1 MKNNKINSNEEREI
15 KNKKT
20 LKSVYSNINDFED
33 FKPKKKETLKD
44 SIINSKQNN
53 NTLKKEELKYILEE
67 INLIPDKED
76 ELIHSYPLLS
86 NNYISKCFI
95 KNYSEDNFIL
105 LYQEYQNNISDLKKE
120 IDTLSLS
127 NTECDNIEIFDCIGY
142 ISSLEKVFKEKNPIN
157 DLLIEK
163 LKTLK
168 NICYRWRKIK
178 GDGNCFY
185 RAIIFAYIEG
195 IILSNNLS
203 RLKDLIC
210 DMNTKF
216 KNKKLNEILI
226 QNKIERN
233 KIILYM
239 MTIFCAIT
247 PSELSEIDP
256 IIRAYEIFIKCFNNY
271 KDFDY
276 GLIFYF
282 KFILFNFIQNNEDKS
297 YSKEFP
303 VMLGNLL
310 PSEYETED
318 GIFLF
323 EKFYN
328 ENLLKLYKDS
338 EKIVIYVTP
347 YVLDINF
354 NILMFEPSYKTL
366 SSLKFINVEESEDH
380 NIITILYKGA
390 HYDISYNE
398 KFVNLYYNYLYLF
411 DNENN
416 NQDENISL
424 NVILAQDN
432 NFIEVEES
440 QNIKHFIQSKGIG
453 LNKKKIFNSVNQE
466 NDLINEEEILFENE
480 DENSYKYNTYREKI
494 KNNFDEKIKNSLNL
508 HEQHALSDDEET
520 IFNESLRSSIIFDE
534 NNTVIDRNEEKIKK
548 KFTFTKLIKKKNSN
562 NHHHFEYLKKI
573 RNKTPNKLRMNFSQS
588 NKNINP
594 LDLKQ
599 IIQKYSNNNNFK
611 EENLFNSSNFS
622 IDKNYLSLNLKN
634 NQTYNK
640 KKEEIN
646 QTIECKKE
654 NINKKEIQK
663 TEEVNKKKE
672 NSKGDL
678 KVEEK
683 KEYVQ
688 KKEDNNKLEKEKYLD
703 TNKKNGISNETV
715 KSINQTQNKITTT
728 GKKCKLCNKSFKKY
742 ENINEYYLCNECLK
756 NEFLN
761 VIIQAYK
768 DFLKENKNKKL
779 IRNFSSIFEFKSIKI
794 NNINTRPY
802 NVIYAYNKNSDDDK
816 ININNILSDVINNI
830 CAYCLDSNFIK
841 SKKLPCNCCFCNE
854 NCLKKF
860 LLKIYSF
867 NFDGDIN
874 NKKGNFQYNCIC
886 GNIYSIKQIESLIKI
901 CNDISIENENLL
913 NELNKLFNV
922 KKSSL
927 CISCGNE
934 ITNLFNE
941 YYNLK
946 FVPDSTFQN
955 SFSTHLMCINCFKKI
970 NPSSNQRIQCSICN
984 NSHILKQVSKIL
996 NNK

>member
-1 MKNNKINSNEEREI
+1 MKNNKIKSNEEREI

-20 LKSVYSNINDFED
+20 LKSVYSNINDNED
-33 FKPKKKETLKD
+33 FMPKKKETLKD

-53 NTLKKEELKYILEE
+53 HILKKEELKYILEE
-67 INLIPDKED
+67 INLIPNKED
-76 ELIHSYPLLS
+76 ELIHSHPSFS
-86 NNYISKCFI
+86 NNYISRSFI
-95 KNYSEDNFIL
+95 KNYSDDDFIL
-105 LYQEYQNNISDLKKE
+105 LYQEYQNNISNFKKE
-120 IDTLSLS
+120 IDTVSLS
-127 NTECDNIEIFDCIGY
+127 NKECDNIEIFDCIGY
-142 ISSLEKVFKEKNPIN
+142 ISTLEKVFKEKNQIN

-168 NICYRWRKIK
+168 HICYRWRKIR
-178 GDGNCFY
+178 GDGNCYY

-210 DMNTKF
+210 DINKKF
-216 KNKKLNEILI
+216 KNKKLNDILI
-226 QNKIERN
+226 QNKIECN

-239 MTIFCAIT
+239 MTIFCAMS
-247 PSELSEIDP
+247 PSELNEIDP
-256 IIRAYEIFIKCFNNY
+256 IIRAYEMFIKCFNNY
-271 KDFDY
+271 NDFDY

-282 KFILFNFIQNNEDKS
+282 KFILFNYIQNNEDKS
-297 YSKEFP
+297 YTKDFP

-366 SSLKFINVEESEDH
+366 SSLKFINVEESEDN

-390 HYDISYNE
+390 HFDISYNE

-411 DNENN
+411 DNKYYNQEENN
-416 NQDENISL
+416 SL
-424 NVILAQDN
+424 NAILTQDN
-432 NFIEVEES
+432 NFIDVEES

-453 LNKKKIFNSVNQE
+453 LNKKKILNSVNQG
-466 NDLINEEEILFENE
+466 NNIINEEEILFE
-480 DENSYKYNTYREKI
+480 DENEYSHKYHTYREKI
-494 KNNFDEKIKNSLNL
+494 NNNVDENIKNSLNFY
-508 HEQHALSDDEET
+508 EQHALSDDEET
-520 IFNESLRSSIIFDE
+520 IFNESLRSSIIIDE
-534 NNTVIDRNEEKIKK
+534 NNNSIDRNEENIKK
-548 KFTFTKLIKKKNSN
+548 RFSFTKIIKRKNSN
-562 NHHHFEYLKKI
+562 NHHNFGYLKKI
-573 RNKTPNKLRMNFSQS
+573 RNKTPNKLELNNSQS
-588 NKNINP
+588 KKNINP

-599 IIQKYSNNNNFK
+599 IIQKYNNTNNYK
-611 EENLFNSSNFS
+611 EENLFNSSNHS
-622 IDKNYLSLNLKN
+622 IEKNYLSLNLKN
-634 NQTYNK
+634 NQIYNK

-646 QTIECKKE
+646 QTIENKKE
-654 NINKKEIQK
+654 NINKKDVQK
-663 TEEVNKKKE
+663 TEEIDKTKE
-672 NSKGDL
+672 NIQRDVK
-678 KVEEK
+678 EK
-683 KEYVQ
+683 KEYIQ
-688 KKEDNNKLEKEKYLD
+688 KKEVLNKLEKEKYID
-703 TNKKNGISNETV
+703 INKINGISNDKL
-715 KSINQTQNKITTT
+715 KSINQIKNNITIAE
-728 GKKCKLCNKSFKKY
+728 KKCQLCNKSFKKY
-742 ENINEYYLCNECLK
+742 ENINEYFLCNKCLK

-761 VIIQAYK
+761 LITNTYK

-794 NNINTRPY
+794 NNINTHPY
-802 NVIYAYNKNSDDDK
+802 NVIYAYNENSDEDK
-816 ININNILSDVINNI
+816 INITNILSDVINNI

-860 LLKIYSF
+860 LLKIYYF
-867 NFDGDIN
+867 NFDGDIKS
-874 NKKGNFQYNCIC
+874 KKGNFQYNCIC

-901 CNDISIENENLL
+901 CKDISIENENLL

-922 KKSSL
+922 KKSSI

-934 ITNLFNE
+934 ITNLFKE

-946 FVPDSTFQN
+946 FVPDSSFQN

-970 NPSSNQRIQCSICN
+970 NPSLNQRMKCSNCN